1 MTSFNSGY
9 WVHTIHHQLKK
20 DEQTFPVVVLM
31 PAMTMT
37 LFNVD
42 WQGSLLRWPVLWHFG
57 QVAKLDWGSFRN
69 WNRWQPSVH
78 INALSRRAQG
88 ERIVWCNATVKNASP
103 YFCWSI
109 NSFHFTLSVL
119 TAKPPLQLFLTIRL
133 KLLLKVA
140 RILSGCLRRYISVI
154 TLEACYGQRSI
165 VRNASHIHW
174 FLWGM

>member
-1 MTSFNSGY
+1 MNRRS
-9 WVHTIHHQLKK
+9 L
-20 DEQTFPVVVLM
+20 L
-31 PAMTMT
+31 
-37 LFNVD
+37 LFWCLL
-42 WQGSLLRWPVLWHFG
+42 WQWLCLSLLRWPVLWHFG

-78 INALSRRAQG
+78 INALSRRARG
-88 ERIVWCNATVKNASP
+88 ERIVWCNAAVKNASP